1 MADYTSTVTAA
12 VGNVEKTASV
22 TFEAEQVLP
31 VEINKTIDKPD
42 EVYFVGNTIVFT
54 VTLNKTTPHTISNL
68 TFTDTIP
75 EVVSFDPST
84 GITIDGAHGPITFD
98 ADRRLLSINE
108 LILNS
113 DKPTVTITITGTID
127 FV

>member
-12 VGNVEKTASV
+12 VGTVEKTASV

-42 EVYFVGNTIVFT
+42 EVYFEGNTITFT
-54 VTLNKTTPHTISNL
+54 VTLNKTTPYTISNL

-84 GITIDGAHGPITFD
+84 GITIDGPHGPITFD

-108 LILNS
+108 IILNS